1 MEHASEGES
10 YPMRFHILEALSRF
24 DRMGEKLH
32 FKRGEIDY
40 AIQSQLRH

>member
-24 DRMGEKLH
+24 DPFDGAKPRL
-32 FKRGEIDY
+32 
-40 AIQSQLRH
+40 